1 MRLDRPTTAAI
12 LTTLAVTLGHR
23 LRTAARL
30 GLGLLRELG
39 DESAYARHLA
49 NRGLSHSPAE
59 WRAFS
64 DQRLRA
70 KYVRPKCC

>member
-1 MRLDRPTTAAI
+1 MPVLPQTTAARLI
-12 LTTLAVTLGHR
+12 SLAVALRDR
-23 LRTAARL
+23 LRMAARL

-49 NRGLSHSPAE
+49 NRGLAHSPAE